1 MEARGGALLFSSP
14 STIYGGPA
22 RNEFFMKG
30 PLFPS
35 SLRTTEKIYCLVCPE
50 KGKFEEWKMP
60 FSLPPPSPPPIK
72 TPPHTKP
79 RISKANAFHK
89 LALLA
94 MLYTGE
100 HRKI

>member
-35 SLRTTEKIYCLVCPE
+35 SLRTTKKIYCLVCPE
-50 KGKFEEWKMP
+50 KKGSLKRGKCRFL
-60 FSLPPPSPPPIK
+60 SLRPLLPQSRR
-72 TPPHTKP
+72 PHTKP

-94 MLYTGE
+94 MLFTGE
-100 HRKI
+100 HQKV

>member
-35 SLRTTEKIYCLVCPE
+35 SLRTTEKIHCLVCPE
-50 KGKFEEWKMP
+50 KKGSLKRGKCRFLSLRPLLPQSRPPAYETTYIKGER
-60 FSLPPPSPPPIK
+60 FS
-72 TPPHTKP
+72 
-79 RISKANAFHK
+79 
-89 LALLA
+89 
-94 MLYTGE
+94 
-100 HRKI
+100 